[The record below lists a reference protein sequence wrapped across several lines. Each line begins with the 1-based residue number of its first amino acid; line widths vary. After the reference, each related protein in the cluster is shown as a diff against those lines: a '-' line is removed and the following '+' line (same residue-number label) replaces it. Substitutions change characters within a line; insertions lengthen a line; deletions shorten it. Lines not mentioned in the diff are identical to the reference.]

1 MIPGARVVAR
11 YEREA
16 AFREGTVPHSH
27 QGGAE
32 MAKKKDKKKDK
43 KSKKGKKK

>member
-1 MIPGARVVAR
+1 
-11 YEREA
+11 
-16 AFREGTVPHSH
+16 VPHSH
-27 QGGAE
+27 QGGVA